1 MDANTVYTIAKALS
15 EKEYIQLFRL
25 MKKDFVKSNKFKKSV
40 VKVPVLTQKEAVMYL
55 LNNVFNKK

>member
-15 EKEYIQLFRL
+15 EKEYIQLFKL
-25 MKKDFVKSNKFKKSV
+25 MKKDFVKSNKFKKSA

>member
-1 MDANTVYTIAKALS
+1 MDANTVYTVAKALS
-15 EKEYIQLFRL
+15 EKEYIQLFDL
-25 MKKDFVKSNKFKKSV
+25 MKKDFVKSNKFKKSK